1 MGKDQRMKE
10 VNINEGKNYKI
21 KDDAIVKITPYNN
34 GNEIQIKDS
43 LRIQKNL
50 KKSIVKKSKDKFLDT
65 RTNQIRD
72 YQHNNSKNDKGIKRA
87 MSKLR
92 KLLKN
97 NFFGYRNELFITL
110 TCEEIIKDVDLI
122 VRCFK
127 QFWNKLQ
134 NIYKSLAYA
143 YVIEMQ
149 EERQS
154 LHIHVLVKDM
164 KNSKLI
170 IKNNKI
176 RELWGQ
182 GHTKTSKISN
192 HSKVNSINEENMIKK
207 MEKEDEKLE
216 ASDDETDGADTTSD
230 NKNNKQSTY
239 GINAVISY
247 MIKSK
252 SKENIPSNKQL
263 YHSSKCLKYPEE
275 IEMQYKK
282 VKEMIMNDYKLKD
295 EHTILIQDPETGKI
309 INKHKTETY
318 EKK

>member
-1 MGKDQRMKE
+1 MKD
-10 VNINEGKNYKI
+10 VNINQGKNYKI
-21 KDDAIVKITPYNN
+21 RDDAIVKITPYNN

-43 LRIQKNL
+43 LRIQNNL
-50 KKSIVKKSKDKFLDT
+50 KQGIIKKSKDKFLDI

-72 YQHNNSKNDKGIKRA
+72 YKHNNSKNDKGIKRA

-122 VRCFK
+122 VKYFK

-134 NIYKSLAYA
+134 NIYESLAYA

-154 LHIHVLVKDM
+154 LHIHALVKDM
-164 KNSKLI
+164 KNSKLT

-182 GHTKTSKISN
+182 GYTKTSKISN
-192 HSKVNSINEENMIKK
+192 HPKANSINEEYMIKK
-207 MEKEDEKLE
+207 MEKEDEELD
-216 ASDDETDGADTTSD
+216 ASANEPADAKATSET
-230 NKNNKQSTY
+230 KNEKQSTY

-282 VKEMIMNDYKLKD
+282 VKEMIANNYRLKN
-295 EHTILIQDPETGKI
+295 EHTILIEDPETGKI

>member
-1 MGKDQRMKE
+1 
-10 VNINEGKNYKI
+10 
-21 KDDAIVKITPYNN
+21 
-34 GNEIQIKDS
+34 
-43 LRIQKNL
+43 
-50 KKSIVKKSKDKFLDT
+50 
-65 RTNQIRD
+65 
-72 YQHNNSKNDKGIKRA
+72 

-122 VRCFK
+122 VKYFK

-134 NIYKSLAYA
+134 NIYESLAYA

-149 EERQS
+149 EGRQS
-154 LHIHVLVKDM
+154 LHIHALVKDM
-164 KNSKLI
+164 KKKKLTI
-170 IKNNKI
+170 ENNKI

-192 HSKVNSINEENMIKK
+192 HPKSNSINEEKMIKK

-216 ASDDETDGADTTSD
+216 IATNEQADAVATSE
-230 NKNNKQSTY
+230 NEKQSTY

-247 MIKSK
+247 MIKSE
-252 SKENIPSNKQL
+252 SKENIPTDKQL

-275 IEMQYKK
+275 IEMKYKK
-282 VKEMIMNDYKLKD
+282 LK
-295 EHTILIQDPETGKI
+295 K
-309 INKHKTETY
+309 
-318 EKK
+318 